1 MKCAE
6 RNNREIRRNLDPV
19 QEIFRDERE
28 SDPKRIQKHEQNRT
42 RNHTSAEVVPTSA
55 AHDLLDSTLGGGQL
69 EWRFC
74 DPLRTVVADSNQ
86 SKTEY
91 KRETRQ
97 RMGRLTDTKVR
108 GFMVTETN
116 NDACA
121 QLQPVLAHAAS
132 LTLQPS
138 PPERVAPS
146 CWAVGLFLSIAI
158 KLNSGRMNLRSASK
172 STLRHCAIATA
183 TARCSISIGSGHAP
197 GIAMAPRHSST

>member
-1 MKCAE
+1 MKHAE
-6 RNNREIRRNLDPV
+6 RNNREIRPNPDPV
-19 QEIFRDERE
+19 REIFRDKRE
-28 SDPKRIQKHEQNRT
+28 SDPKNESKQTARDPHKHRG
-42 RNHTSAEVVPTSA
+42 RSHLR
-55 AHDLLDSTLGGGQL
+55 AHNLLDSTLGGGQL

-121 QLQPVLAHAAS
+121 QLQPVLAHAGPLRPRSTSEQAS
-132 LTLQPS
+132 QRLAS
-138 PPERVAPS
+138 IR
-146 CWAVGLFLSIAI
+146 WAVGPFLSI
-158 KLNSGRMNLRSASK
+158 
-172 STLRHCAIATA
+172 
-183 TARCSISIGSGHAP
+183 P
-197 GIAMAPRHSST
+197 

>member
-1 MKCAE
+1 MFSSSAPLFLASTKKKE
-6 RNNREIRRNLDPV
+6 NL
-19 QEIFRDERE
+19 
-28 SDPKRIQKHEQNRT
+28 
-42 RNHTSAEVVPTSA
+42 
-55 AHDLLDSTLGGGQL
+55 AHVYVSLLDSTLGGGQL

-121 QLQPVLAHAAS
+121 QLQPVLAHAGPLRPRS
-132 LTLQPS
+132 HFRTS
-138 PPERVAPS
+138 
-146 CWAVGLFLSIAI
+146 GLHQLSRFI
-158 KLNSGRMNLRSASK
+158 LSW
-172 STLRHCAIATA
+172 
-183 TARCSISIGSGHAP
+183 SISIDSIKLESG
-197 GIAMAPRHSST
+197 R

>member
-1 MKCAE
+1 M
-6 RNNREIRRNLDPV
+6 
-19 QEIFRDERE
+19 
-28 SDPKRIQKHEQNRT
+28 
-42 RNHTSAEVVPTSA
+42 
-55 AHDLLDSTLGGGQL
+55 LDSTLGGGQL

-121 QLQPVLAHAAS
+121 QLQPVPTHASPFAHAS
-132 LTLQPS
+132 LSYGLQS
-138 PPERVAPS
+138 
-146 CWAVGLFLSIAI
+146 VGGPLS
-158 KLNSGRMNLRSASK
+158 
-172 STLRHCAIATA
+172 
-183 TARCSISIGSGHAP
+183 
-197 GIAMAPRHSST
+197 

>member
-1 MKCAE
+1 MKS
-6 RNNREIRRNLDPV
+6 V
-19 QEIFRDERE
+19 
-28 SDPKRIQKHEQNRT
+28 RIQIQSEKSFATSANLIQRTNPEKRTKLHEI
-42 RNHTSAEVVPTSA
+42 HTSAEVVPTSA

-121 QLQPVLAHAAS
+121 QL
-132 LTLQPS
+132 
-138 PPERVAPS
+138 
-146 CWAVGLFLSIAI
+146 
-158 KLNSGRMNLRSASK
+158 
-172 STLRHCAIATA
+172 
-183 TARCSISIGSGHAP
+183 
-197 GIAMAPRHSST
+197 